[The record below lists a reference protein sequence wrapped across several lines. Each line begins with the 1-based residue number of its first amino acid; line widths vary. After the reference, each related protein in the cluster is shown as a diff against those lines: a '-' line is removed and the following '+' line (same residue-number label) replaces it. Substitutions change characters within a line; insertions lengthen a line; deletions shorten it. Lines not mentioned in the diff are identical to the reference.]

1 MIKFRTCEA
10 KVLSV
15 SMTMP
20 DAMET
25 SKQISARVQRSVSAT
40 PLRRWSWRVKVLSI
54 GFGFLV
60 AIGILEPALR
70 ILGIGYPNFYEPDPY
85 CGSRLRKGTSGVWTK
100 EGHGNISINSLGF
113 RGPEIHSKAA
123 DVFRIVVV
131 GDSFI
136 EALQVD
142 QAETFCV
149 QLQNM
154 LNEKSRAVSRTYEVI
169 NCGVSGYGTAQE
181 LLLLQ
186 NYLIP
191 LNPDAVLLAVFP
203 ENDVRN
209 NSRALEGDL
218 ARPYFTLAESG
229 DLVSD
234 MSFRSSQLWTVCNT
248 PYERIKAAIVNRSR
262 ILQVAQEA
270 KRSSTVQPNPTSSVE
285 LNLIASVNDSRYVY
299 RRSEIVDPT
308 EKAAWAVTERLIYA
322 FAEECRSH
330 RTNVFLFNV
339 SSSIQAWPDPALRKR
354 VALACSVED
363 FFESEYWLRKVCEKI
378 DVPFFPLASA
388 MQEEAERR
396 GAFLH
401 GFHNSSEGAGHWNQR
416 GNAVAARL
424 VSEWLL
430 QKHLSV
436 WGSGSAR

>member
-1 MIKFRTCEA
+1 
-10 KVLSV
+10 
-15 SMTMP
+15 MTMP

-25 SKQISARVQRSVSAT
+25 NKKISAGVQRTGPAT
-40 PLRRWSWRVKVLSI
+40 VRRRWSWRVKVMSV

-60 AIGILEPALR
+60 ALVILEPSLR
-70 ILGIGYPNFYEPDPY
+70 ILGIGYPNLYEPDPY

-100 EGHGNISINSLGF
+100 EGYGNISINCLGF
-113 RGPEIHSKAA
+113 RGPEIDAKGSK
-123 DVFRIVVV
+123 VFRIVVV

-149 QLQNM
+149 QLQNL
-154 LNEKSRAVSRTYEVI
+154 LNKKSDAMSRTYEVI

-181 LLLLQ
+181 FLLLQ

-191 LNPDAVLLAVFP
+191 LNPDAVLLAFFP

-209 NSRALEGDL
+209 NNRALEGDL

-234 MSFRSSQLWTVCNT
+234 NSFRTSRLWTVCNT
-248 PYERIKAAIVNRSR
+248 PYERIKASIVNRSR

-270 KRSSTVQPNPTSSVE
+270 YRSRTVQPKSTSDVE
-285 LNLIASVNDSRYVY
+285 SSLIAGVNESRYVY
-299 RRSEIVDPT
+299 RRSESVDP
-308 EKAAWAVTERLIYA
+308 EENAAWAVTERLIVA

-330 RTNVFLFNV
+330 RTSVYLFNV

-354 VALACSVED
+354 VALACGIDD
-363 FFESEYWLRKVCEKI
+363 FFESEQWLREVCEKA

-388 MQEEAERR
+388 MQAEAERQ
-396 GAFLH
+396 GEFYH
-401 GFHNSSEGAGHWNQR
+401 GFRNSTEGAGHWNQQ
-416 GNAVAARL
+416 GNVVAARL
-424 VSEWLL
+424 VSEWLW
-430 QKHLSV
+430 QKHLS
-436 WGSGSAR
+436 SQ